1 MSEEKQAQKASSVR
15 HTRAVQKNRVSQP
28 VAAPTDVQIQER
40 IQEIVHPV
48 TLAQASYFHRLGL
61 RERTDAS
68 RAKRG
73 DFMGAAQESQS
84 TSDVTTPEQFAVR
97 TVFAGAVGYSAS
109 DA

>member
-1 MSEEKQAQKASSVR
+1 MSEEKQARKASSVR

-61 RERTDAS
+61 RERTLSFVAMVAFVLEMIWRQIGMGLS
-68 RAKRG
+68 KKR
-73 DFMGAAQESQS
+73 
-84 TSDVTTPEQFAVR
+84 
-97 TVFAGAVGYSAS
+97 
-109 DA
+109 